1 MGGHRAL
8 GSDELAAHLSSD
20 LDVEFEDLN
29 DARFALQREVHRLGL
44 DLPTRQIHI
53 TVHRVDVELAFGLH
67 LDDLHQVGL
76 HLNGSA
82 QSDALAGDFN
92 TDLDIHLG
100 DAHQIRPRATLHAEG
115 SISVRNLHPHLGLE
129 HAGKDDL
136 ALDPHQNAGVQGER
150 SLLIQLHRLDLRGRV
165 QLHAQLGA
173 DFQADGLA
181 QGFARSDLQTESA
194 HHARTGNVDVGVD
207 LHLADRSQGHVAVDA
222 QRELLVG
229 DQEEHVGLDLES
241 TGDGQLAGGAYQ
253 DVPTGR
259 LIGAVNVL
267 RRPLDRHRSDRGG
280 IGQAV
285 AISIQLRTAIA
296 VEGGDIL
303 GPGFLHDL
311 TLLVAHRLEGRV
323 RLRNREDDVLAESV
337 DLDQRLDLQ
346 LQAGDARGQIASET
360 RGKAKLAIL
369 GTQVNQRGHAQ

>member
-150 SLLIQLHRLDLRGRV
+150 SLLIQLHRLDLRRRV

-173 DFQADGLA
+173 DF
-181 QGFARSDLQTESA
+181 
-194 HHARTGNVDVGVD
+194 
-207 LHLADRSQGHVAVDA
+207 
-222 QRELLVG
+222 
-229 DQEEHVGLDLES
+229 
-241 TGDGQLAGGAYQ
+241 
-253 DVPTGR
+253 
-259 LIGAVNVL
+259 
-267 RRPLDRHRSDRGG
+267 
-280 IGQAV
+280 
-285 AISIQLRTAIA
+285 
-296 VEGGDIL
+296 
-303 GPGFLHDL
+303 
-311 TLLVAHRLEGRV
+311 
-323 RLRNREDDVLAESV
+323 
-337 DLDQRLDLQ
+337 
-346 LQAGDARGQIASET
+346 
-360 RGKAKLAIL
+360 
-369 GTQVNQRGHAQ
+369 